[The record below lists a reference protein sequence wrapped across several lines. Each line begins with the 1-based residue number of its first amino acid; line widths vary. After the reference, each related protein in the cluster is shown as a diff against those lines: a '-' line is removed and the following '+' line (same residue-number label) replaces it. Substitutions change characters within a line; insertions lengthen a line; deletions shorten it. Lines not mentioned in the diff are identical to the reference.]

1 MDELEQLEHLSLVSK
16 ICTELENH
24 LGLNDKDLAEFII
37 DLAHKNPTI
46 EAFKRVLVENGAEFS
61 DSFTTN
67 LLRII
72 QLMKPAGKQSTSA
85 FEDDAN
91 DGKNLAYKFP
101 GLAIPNNKKAY
112 SSDEEAEDDTKH
124 DKKRIEKYKDRKE
137 EKNPLGGG
145 DVVDDMFSEL
155 EQMAPSKG
163 GKEGGKSREQLEV
176 DNMFAELEN
185 LAPSKSTEEEK
196 EVAKRRDRR
205 SQSRERRRE
214 RSKSRDRRRDRSK
227 SRDRRRRSRSRD
239 RRRRSRSKSRDRH
252 DRDRTRDR
260 DRDRGGRDRDRDR
273 DRERDRRSRRSRS
286 RSNSKE
292 RSRHRNRSNSREP
305 PAAMEKRRMPPPMP
319 EEPEPG
325 HIYDGRVVNIVAF
338 GCFVQLNGFRR
349 KKEGLVHISQLSTE
363 GRVNL
368 VTDVVNRGDEVKVK
382 VMSLAGNKIS
392 LSMKEVEQ
400 SSGRDLNPL
409 SHAHLKEGGDG
420 EAGARNP
427 DRPMTVPSMLN
438 LQEGTL
444 EQVEETSRKKVTRIS
459 SPERWEIKQMIS
471 SGVIDRSE
479 MPDFDEETGLLPK
492 DEDSEADIEIEIV
505 EDEPPFLQGHGR
517 ALHDLSPVRIVK
529 NPDGSLAQAAMMQ
542 TALAKE
548 RREQKMLQREQEM
561 DAVPT
566 NMNKNWIDPLPDEDD
581 ERTAASNTRGVG
593 MSTQDVPEWKKAII
607 GGKKSSFGRKTDM
620 SLVEQRQSLPI
631 YKLRDDL
638 IKAVTDNQILIVIG
652 ETGSGKTTQITQYLA
667 ESGFIARGKIGC
679 TQPRRVA
686 AMSVAKRVAEE
697 YGCRLGQEVGYTI
710 RFEDC
715 TSQETVIK
723 YMTDGMLL
731 RECLV
736 DFDLKSY
743 SVIMLDEAHERTIHT
758 DVLFGLLKQAV
769 QKRPELKLIVTSATL
784 DAVKFSQYFFEAPI
798 FTIPGRTFPVEILYT
813 KEPETDYLDASLIT
827 VMQIHLREP
836 PGDVL
841 LFLTGQE
848 EIDTACEILYERMKS
863 LGPDVPELIILP
875 VYSALPSEM
884 QTRIFD
890 PAPPGSR
897 KVVIAT
903 NIAET
908 SLTIDGIY
916 YVVDPGFVKQKVYN
930 SKTGM
935 DSLVVTPIS
944 QAAAKQRAGRAG
956 RTGPGKAYRLYTE
969 RAYRDE
975 MLPTPVPEIQRTN
988 LATTVLQLKT
998 MGINDL
1004 LHFDFMDAP
1013 PVESLV
1019 MALEQLHS
1027 LSALDNEGLLTRL
1040 GRRMAEFPLE
1050 PNLSKLLIMSVA
1062 LQCSDEVLTIVSM
1075 LSVQNVFYRPKDK
1088 QALADQKKAK
1098 FNQIEGDHL
1107 TLLAVYNSWKN
1118 NKFSNAWC
1126 YENFVQIRTLK
1137 RAQDV
1142 RKQLLGIMDRH
1153 KLDVVSAGKNT
1164 VRVQKAICS
1173 GFFRNAAKK
1182 DPQEGYR
1189 TLVDSQVVYIHPS
1202 SALFNRQ
1209 PEWVVY
1215 HELVQTTKEYMR
1227 EVTTIDPKWLVEFAP
1242 AFFRFSDPT
1251 KLSKFKKN
1259 QRLEPLYNKYEE
1271 PNAWRI
1277 SRTRR
1282 RRN

>member
-1 MDELEQLEHLSLVSK
+1 
-16 ICTELENH
+16 
-24 LGLNDKDLAEFII
+24 
-37 DLAHKNPTI
+37 
-46 EAFKRVLVENGAEFS
+46 
-61 DSFTTN
+61 
-67 LLRII
+67 
-72 QLMKPAGKQSTSA
+72 
-85 FEDDAN
+85 
-91 DGKNLAYKFP
+91 
-101 GLAIPNNKKAY
+101 
-112 SSDEEAEDDTKH
+112 
-124 DKKRIEKYKDRKE
+124 
-137 EKNPLGGG
+137 
-145 DVVDDMFSEL
+145 
-155 EQMAPSKG
+155 
-163 GKEGGKSREQLEV
+163 
-176 DNMFAELEN
+176 
-185 LAPSKSTEEEK
+185 
-196 EVAKRRDRR
+196 
-205 SQSRERRRE
+205 
-214 RSKSRDRRRDRSK
+214 
-227 SRDRRRRSRSRD
+227 
-239 RRRRSRSKSRDRH
+239 
-252 DRDRTRDR
+252 
-260 DRDRGGRDRDRDR
+260 
-273 DRERDRRSRRSRS
+273 
-286 RSNSKE
+286 
-292 RSRHRNRSNSREP
+292 
-305 PAAMEKRRMPPPMP
+305 
-319 EEPEPG
+319 
-325 HIYDGRVVNIVAF
+325 
-338 GCFVQLNGFRR
+338 
-349 KKEGLVHISQLSTE
+349 VHISQLRAE
-363 GRVNL
+363 GRVTN
-368 VTDVVNRGDEVKVK
+368 VSEVVSRGMKVK
-382 VMSLAGNKIS
+382 IKVLSVTGQKVS
-392 LSMKEVEQ
+392 LSMKDVCQ
-400 SSGRDLNPL
+400 MTGKDLNPL
-409 SHAHLKEGGDG
+409 SHAPAEREDKD
-420 EAGARNP
+420 RNP
-427 DRPMTVPSMLN
+427 DRPMNS
-438 LQEGTL
+438 GTSVL
-444 EQVEETSRKKVTRIS
+444 RLPVGIDENEENSRKRVTRIS

-471 SGVIDRSE
+471 SGCIDKSE
-479 MPDFDEETGLLPK
+479 LPDFDDETGLLPK
-492 DEDSEADIEIEIV
+492 DEDGEADIEIELV

-542 TALAKE
+542 SALAKE

-561 DAVPT
+561 DSQPSGK
-566 NMNKNWIDPLPDEDD
+566 NKNWIDPLPEDE
-581 ERTAASNTRGVG
+581 TKLNSARGIG
-593 MSTQDVPEWKKAII
+593 LQSQDLPEWKKHVI
-607 GGKKSSFGRKTDM
+607 GGKKSSFGKKTNL
-620 SLVEQRQSLPI
+620 SILEQRQSLPI
-631 YKLRDDL
+631 YKLKEELR
-638 IKAVTDNQILIVIG
+638 KAVTDNQILIVIG

-667 ESGFIARGKIGC
+667 ESGFTARGKIGC

-697 YGCRLGQEVGYTI
+697 FGCRLGQEVGYTI

-715 TSQETVIK
+715 TSPETIIK

-731 RECLV
+731 RECLM
-736 DFDLKSY
+736 DLDLKAY

-769 QKRPELKLIVTSATL
+769 TKRPELKLIVTSATL

-798 FTIPGRTFPVEILYT
+798 FTIPGRTFPVEVLYT

-836 PGDVL
+836 PGDIL

-884 QTRIFD
+884 QTRIFE

-908 SLTIDGIY
+908 SLTIDGIF

-944 QAAAKQRAGRAG
+944 QAQAKQRAGRAG
-956 RTGPGKAYRLYTE
+956 RTGPGKCYRLYTE

-1013 PVESLV
+1013 PVESLI

-1027 LSALDNEGLLTRL
+1027 LSALDDEGLLTRL

-1050 PNLSKLLIMSVA
+1050 PNLSKMLIMSVA
-1062 LQCSDEVLTIVSM
+1062 LQCSDEILTIVSM

-1088 QALADQKKAK
+1088 QAIADQKKAK
-1098 FNQIEGDHL
+1098 FNQPEGDHL

-1153 KLDVVSAGKNT
+1153 KLDVVSAERNT
-1164 VRVQKAICS
+1164 VRVQKTVCS

-1209 PEWVVY
+1209 PEW
-1215 HELVQTTKEYMR
+1215 
-1227 EVTTIDPKWLVEFAP
+1227 
-1242 AFFRFSDPT
+1242 
-1251 KLSKFKKN
+1251 
-1259 QRLEPLYNKYEE
+1259 
-1271 PNAWRI
+1271 
-1277 SRTRR
+1277 
-1282 RRN
+1282 

>member
-1 MDELEQLEHLSLVSK
+1 MDELEKLEHLSLVSK

-24 LGLNDKDLAEFII
+24 LGLNDKDLGENSKRLQISRRKLIFNLFPAEFII
-37 DLAHKNPTI
+37 HLAEENPKL
-46 EAFKRVLVENGAEFS
+46 EDFKRELIKNGAEFS
-61 DSFTTN
+61 DSFISN

-72 QLMKPAGKQSTSA
+72 VLMKPSVSQKSGHQV
-85 FEDDAN
+85 FVDPERD
-91 DGKNLAYKFP
+91 NLSKRFP
-101 GLAIPNNKKAY
+101 GLAIPNKFVE
-112 SSDEEAEDDTKH
+112 DEK
-124 DKKRIEKYKDRKE
+124 KE
-137 EKNPLGGG
+137 EKVISQA
-145 DVVDDMFSEL
+145 DSIVEDM
-155 EQMAPSKG
+155 M
-163 GKEGGKSREQLEV
+163 
-176 DNMFAELEN
+176 AELEA
-185 LAPSKSTEEEK
+185 LAPPAGSSSMAEEK
-196 EVAKRRDRR
+196 GSRDKRRSR
-205 SQSRERRRE
+205 SRERDRE
-214 RSKSRDRRRDRSK
+214 RKRSRSRDRKKRSRSRSKKCKKRSRSRSRDRRKRSR
-227 SRDRRRRSRSRD
+227 SRTKQKRSRSRD
-239 RRRRSRSKSRDRH
+239 RRRRSRSNSPKERNRRDH
-252 DRDRTRDR
+252 Q
-260 DRDRGGRDRDRDR
+260 
-273 DRERDRRSRRSRS
+273 SRS
-286 RSNSKE
+286 QDDKKKIE
-292 RSRHRNRSNSREP
+292 L
-305 PAAMEKRRMPPPMP
+305 KDD
-319 EEPEPG
+319 PEPG
-325 HIYDGRVVNIVAF
+325 KIYDGKVANIVGF
-338 GCFVQLNGFRR
+338 GCFVQLFGLR
-349 KKEGLVHISQLSTE
+349 KKWEGLVHISQLRSE
-363 GRVNL
+363 GRVVDVN
-368 VTDVVNRGDEVKVK
+368 DVVSRGSNVKVK
-382 VMSLAGNKIS
+382 VVSITGQKVS
-392 LSMKEVEQ
+392 LSMKEVDQ
-400 SSGRDLNPL
+400 MSGTDLNPL
-409 SHAHLKEGGDG
+409 SHRAPDDDMS
-420 EAGARNP
+420 ARNP
-427 DRPMTVPSMLN
+427 DRPIGAMSMLSLPGN
-438 LQEGTL
+438 VDDDDDTA
-444 EQVEETSRKKVTRIS
+444 RKRVTRIS

-492 DEDSEADIEIEIV
+492 DEDGEADIEIEIV
-505 EDEPPFLQGHGR
+505 EEEPPFLQGHGR
-517 ALHDLSPVRIVK
+517 ALHDLSPVRIIK

-542 TALAKE
+542 SALAKE

-561 DAVPT
+561 DSKPA
-566 NMNKNWIDPLPDEDD
+566 NQGRNWSDPLPE
-581 ERTAASNTRGVG
+581 EEEKTYGETSRGMG
-593 MSTQDVPEWKKAII
+593 MPPPQDIPEWKKHVI
-607 GGKKSSFGRKTDM
+607 GGKKTSYGKKTDM
-620 SLVEQRQSLPI
+620 TIVEQRQSLPI

-638 IKAVTDNQILIVIG
+638 IKAVSDNQILIVIG

-667 ESGFIARGKIGC
+667 EAGFVSRGRVGC

-697 YGCRLGQEVGYTI
+697 FGCRLGQEVGYTI

-715 TSQETVIK
+715 TSPETVIK
-723 YMTDGMLL
+723 YMTDGMML

-736 DFDLKSY
+736 DLDLKGY

-769 QKRPELKLIVTSATL
+769 KRRPELKLIVTSATL

-890 PAPPGSR
+890 PAPAGSR

-956 RTGPGKAYRLYTE
+956 RTGPGKTYRLYTE

-975 MLPTPVPEIQRTN
+975 MMPTPVPEIQRTN

-1050 PNLSKLLIMSVA
+1050 PNLSKMLIMSVA
-1062 LQCSDEVLTIVSM
+1062 LQCSDEILTIVSM

-1098 FNQIEGDHL
+1098 FNQSEGDHL

-1126 YENFVQIRTLK
+1126 YENFVQVRTLK

-1153 KLDVVSAGKNT
+1153 KLDVVSAGKNS
-1164 VRVQKAICS
+1164 VRVQKTVCS

-1209 PEWVVY
+1209 PEW
-1215 HELVQTTKEYMR
+1215 
-1227 EVTTIDPKWLVEFAP
+1227 
-1242 AFFRFSDPT
+1242 
-1251 KLSKFKKN
+1251 
-1259 QRLEPLYNKYEE
+1259 
-1271 PNAWRI
+1271 
-1277 SRTRR
+1277 
-1282 RRN
+1282 

>member
-1 MDELEQLEHLSLVSK
+1 MDELVKLEHLSLVSK
-16 ICTELENH
+16 VCTELDNH
-24 LGLNDKDLAEFII
+24 LGINDKDLAEFII
-37 DLAHKNPTI
+37 DLADKNPNFDG
-46 EAFKRVLVENGAEFS
+46 FKKSLIENGAEFS
-61 DSFTTN
+61 DSFMTN

-72 QLMKPAGKQSTSA
+72 QHMKPAAPQAESSKEVNNSNPL
-85 FEDDAN
+85 AN
-91 DGKNLAYKFP
+91 KFP
-101 GLAIPNNKKAY
+101 GLAIPNEKPPHF
-112 SSDEEAEDDTKH
+112 SSDDESESD
-124 DKKRIEKYKDRKE
+124 DKKSKRITTKDIF
-137 EKNPLGGG
+137 KNENKS
-145 DVVDDMFSEL
+145 DVVKDDIVDQAMADL
-155 EQMAPSKG
+155 EA
-163 GKEGGKSREQLEV
+163 
-176 DNMFAELEN
+176 
-185 LAPSKSTEEEK
+185 LAPSKSTSTDVK
-196 EVAKRRDRR
+196 K
-205 SQSRERRRE
+205 RE
-214 RSKSRDRRRDRSK
+214 RSRDRKEEVSKRATSKERRSRRSRSRNRRSRSRDKRSVSR
-227 SRDRRRRSRSRD
+227 SRDKRSRSRDRRSRSRD
-239 RRRRSRSKSRDRH
+239 RRKRSRSRH
-252 DRDRTRDR
+252 
-260 DRDRGGRDRDRDR
+260 
-273 DRERDRRSRRSRS
+273 RRSRS
-286 RSNSKE
+286 RDKHR
-292 RSRHRNRSNSREP
+292 RSRSRGRRSKSRSRSRGRDRDYKQRDRDYGKKP
-305 PAAMEKRRMPPPMP
+305 RKRSP
-319 EEPEPG
+319 EVELSEDPEPG
-325 HIYDGRVVNIVAF
+325 KIYNGRVANIVPF
-338 GCFVQLNGFRR
+338 GCFVQMEGL
-349 KKEGLVHISQLSTE
+349 KKRWEGLVHISQLRAE
-363 GRVNL
+363 GRVTN
-368 VTDVVNRGDEVKVK
+368 VSDIVSRGDKVKVK
-382 VMSLAGNKIS
+382 VLSVTGQKVSLT
-392 LSMKEVEQ
+392 MKDVCQ
-400 SSGRDLNPL
+400 DTGKDLNPT
-409 SHAHLKEGGDG
+409 SHAHLEAEREG
-420 EAGARNP
+420 RNP
-427 DRPMTVPSMLN
+427 DRPPPAATVLAG
-438 LQEGTL
+438 LQNGLDPDEDS
-444 EQVEETSRKKVTRIS
+444 SRKRVTRIS

-471 SGVIDRSE
+471 SGVIDKSE
-479 MPDFDEETGLLPK
+479 LPDFDEETGLLPK
-492 DEDSEADIEIEIV
+492 DEDGEADIEIELV

-542 TALAKE
+542 SALAKE

-561 DAVPT
+561 ESVPT
-566 NMNKNWIDPLPDEDD
+566 GLNKNWIDPLPESDGWAL
-581 ERTAASNTRGVG
+581 AANMRGTG
-593 MSTQDVPEWKKAII
+593 ITTQDLPEWKKHVI
-607 GGKKSSFGRKTDM
+607 GGKKSSFGKKTNL
-620 SLVEQRQSLPI
+620 SLLEQRQSLPI
-631 YKLRDDL
+631 YKLRDEL
-638 IKAVTDNQILIVIG
+638 IKAISDNQILIVIG
-652 ETGSGKTTQITQYLA
+652 ETGSGKTTQITQYVAECGLA
-667 ESGFIARGKIGC
+667 ARGRVAC

-697 YGCRLGQEVGYTI
+697 FGCRLGQEVGYTI

-715 TSQETVIK
+715 TSPETVIK

-731 RECLV
+731 RECLM
-736 DFDLKSY
+736 DLDLKSY

-784 DAVKFSQYFFEAPI
+784 DAVKFSQYFFAAPI
-798 FTIPGRTFPVEILYT
+798 FTIPGRTFPVEVLYT

-836 PGDVL
+836 PGDIL

-884 QTRIFD
+884 QTRIFE

-956 RTGPGKAYRLYTE
+956 RTGPGKCYRLYTE

-1013 PVESLV
+1013 PVESLI

-1027 LSALDNEGLLTRL
+1027 LSALDSEGLLTRL

-1050 PNLSKLLIMSVA
+1050 PNLSKILIMSVA
-1062 LQCSDEVLTIVSM
+1062 LQCSDEILTIVSM

-1098 FNQIEGDHL
+1098 FNQPEGDHL

-1164 VRVQKAICS
+1164 VRVQKTICS

-1209 PEWVVY
+1209 PEWVIY

-1242 AFFRFSDPT
+1242 AFFKFSDPT

-1277 SRTRR
+1277 SRVRR